1 MLDTTRT
8 TLDNIIGV
16 RMNDREFLLGVEL
29 GILLCSSIQS
39 NAHMII
45 LDTSPRTGSADKLLG
60 IINGEQD
67 ECKAKIEAISNSIS
81 EKMCEDL
88 QARNAVN
95 KAAEQDL
102 GENHANIGNNDIP
115 F

>member
-1 MLDTTRT
+1 MLDSTRA
-8 TLDNIIGV
+8 TLDNIISV

-45 LDTSPRTGSADKLLG
+45 LDTSPRTGSADKLIG
-60 IINGEQD
+60 IINDEQD
-67 ECKAKIEAISNSIS
+67 ECKAEIESISNAIS
-81 EKMCEDL
+81 EKMHEDL
-88 QARNAVN
+88 QARNA
-95 KAAEQDL
+95 EQDL
-102 GENHANIGNNDIP
+102 GENNDNIGDNDIP